1 MPETCIYK
9 LDYQH
14 HSSSSLAWDEMHA
27 TEIVE
32 APKNIYFKDL
42 ETLCRQKIP
51 GFWSLNDFKEVYV
64 RKLV

>member
-14 HSSSSLAWDEMHA
+14 HSTLSFAFDIMHA

-32 APKNIYFKDL
+32 ASKNIGFKEL

-51 GFWSLNDFKEVYV
+51 GFWALNNFKEVYV

>member
-1 MPETCIYK
+1 MPETTIYK

-14 HSSSSLAWDEMHA
+14 HSTLSFAFDQMHA

-32 APKNIYFKDL
+32 APKNINFRDL
-42 ETLCRQKIP
+42 ESLCRSKIP
-51 GFWSLNDFKEVYV
+51 GFWHLNSFRKVYV